1 MNITSVKG
9 SACGPDQTADALTHG
24 NRYFFSMST
33 WSSLSS
39 EISLAVEQTA
49 PSIVQ
54 VHGRRR
60 VAAGLVVAEN
70 VVLTPAA
77 VDDDKVA
84 VHAGNSQAVEGD
96 VLGRIG
102 HMGLTV
108 LRVGGLGLRPLTPAD
123 DAKPGHLAVAV
134 GRTWSG
140 NVMAML
146 APIAVVGGPLRT
158 GRASEIARVIRI
170 QQSPHGA
177 LNGGALV
184 EASGRVL
191 GIITSLAIRGTTVV
205 IPASLAFAAATRVAA
220 DGGTKQ
226 GFLGVSSMPV
236 AIPER
241 QRAGR
246 SESVGLLVNQVSR
259 QSPADAAGLLV
270 GDVIVAFDGEPVH
283 DGEELVTRL
292 RGNRIGKA
300 VPVTVLRGASAVDVS
315 VTVGERPNSGQP

>member
-1 MNITSVKG
+1 
-9 SACGPDQTADALTHG
+9 
-24 NRYFFSMST
+24 MST

-39 EISLAVEQTA
+39 EISVAVEQVA

-70 VVLTPAA
+70 IILTPAA

-84 VHAGNSQAVEGD
+84 VHAGNGQAVEGV

-108 LRVGGLGLRPLTPAD
+108 LRVDGLGLRPVTTAD

-158 GRASEIARVIRI
+158 GRASEIERVIRI

-177 LNGGALV
+177 MNGGALV
-184 EASGRVL
+184 DASGRVL

-283 DGEELVTRL
+283 DGEALVTRL

-300 VPVTVLRGASAVDVS
+300 VPITVLRGAAAVDVS
-315 VTVGERPNSGQP
+315 VTVGERPTR

>member
-1 MNITSVKG
+1 M
-9 SACGPDQTADALTHG
+9 
-24 NRYFFSMST
+24 
-33 WSSLSS
+33 
-39 EISLAVEQTA
+39 AVEQVA

-70 VVLTPAA
+70 IILTPAV

-84 VHAGNSQAVEGD
+84 VHAGNGQAVEGV

-108 LRVGGLGLRPLTPAD
+108 LRVDGLGLRPVTPAD
-123 DAKPGHLAVAV
+123 DVKPGHLAVAV

-158 GRASEIARVIRI
+158 GRASEIERVIRI

-177 LNGGALV
+177 MNGGALV
-184 EASGRVL
+184 DASGRVL

-226 GFLGVSSMPV
+226 GFLGVSSTPV

-283 DGEELVTRL
+283 DGEALVTRL

-300 VPVTVLRGASAVDVS
+300 VPITVLRGAAAVDVS
-315 VTVGERPNSGQP
+315 VTVGERPTR